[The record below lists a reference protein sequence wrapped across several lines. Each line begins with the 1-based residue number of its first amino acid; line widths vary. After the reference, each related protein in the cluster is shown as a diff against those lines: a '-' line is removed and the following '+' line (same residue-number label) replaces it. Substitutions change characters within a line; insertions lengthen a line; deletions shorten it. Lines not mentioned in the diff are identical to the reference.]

1 MAFKLILKSGSDIG
15 TTYPLEK
22 TEIFLGRDLS
32 NDIVIND
39 PEVSRRHARLVL
51 TGNTYAI
58 EDLGSTNG
66 TFLRGQRLTA
76 PVVLTPSENITLGEN
91 VLIAYEFIPIDPDAT
106 VAVFRRPA
114 PSASQPVA
122 PIAQSVTPVPNYT
135 PPVSPI
141 PPQQVSQQSIAPQ
154 YVPPQPPVPEYAPP
168 QVQSRPVA
176 PVAAVAPVAP
186 AAPVQQVYTPITAPE
201 PIYQEPTVKKQR
213 SGWWTALLVV
223 IGILL
228 VFCII
233 PWLIIEFT
241 NSYCALFP
249 GIFNA
254 IQPGVCP

>member
-1 MAFKLILKSGSDIG
+1 MAFRLILKSGIG
-15 TTYPLEK
+15 RGTEFPLEK

-51 TGNTYAI
+51 TGNAYAI

-76 PVVLTPSENITLGEN
+76 PVVLVPGENITIGEN
-91 VLIAYEFIPIDPDAT
+91 VLIGYEFIPLDPDAT
-106 VAVFRRPA
+106 VAAFRRPV
-114 PSASQPVA
+114 PSASQPVQPVA
-122 PIAQSVTPVPNYT
+122 PVPEYRPPAPPTPPQYTPQPVVTPQYT
-135 PPVSPI
+135 
-141 PPQQVSQQSIAPQ
+141 
-154 YVPPQPPVPEYAPP
+154 PPQPPVPQYAPP
-168 QVQSRPVA
+168 PVAQSRPVA
-176 PVAAVAPVAP
+176 SVAPVAP
-186 AAPVQQVYTPITAPE
+186 AQQGYAPIPPPGQYI
-201 PIYQEPTVKKQR
+201 QEPPLKKKR
-213 SGWWTALLVV
+213 SGWLMALLVV

-233 PWLIIEFT
+233 PWLIIELT

>member
-1 MAFKLILKSGSDIG
+1 MAFKLILKSGTG
-15 TTYPLEK
+15 TGTEYPLEK

-51 TGNTYAI
+51 TGNAYAI

-76 PVVLTPSENITLGEN
+76 PVVLTPGENITLGEN
-91 VLIAYEFIPIDPDAT
+91 VVIAYEFIPIDPDAT
-106 VAVFRRPA
+106 VAAFRRPA

-122 PIAQSVTPVPNYT
+122 PAAQSITPAPQYT
-135 PPVSPI
+135 PP
-141 PPQQVSQQSIAPQ
+141 IAPTPPQ
-154 YVPPQPPVPEYAPP
+154 YVAPQPVTPQYISPQPPEPEYVPH

-176 PVAAVAPVAP
+176 PVAP
-186 AAPVQQVYTPITAPE
+186 ATPVQQVYTPIPPPE
-201 PIYQEPTVKKQR
+201 QVLQEPPIIKKR
-213 SGWWTALLVV
+213 SGWLNALLVV

-228 VFCII
+228 VFCVI
-233 PWLIIEFT
+233 PWLIIELT

>member
-1 MAFKLILKSGSDIG
+1 MAFRLILKSGTG
-15 TTYPLEK
+15 TGTEYPLEK

-51 TGNTYAI
+51 TGNAYAI

-76 PVVLTPSENITLGEN
+76 PIVLIPGENITIGEN
-91 VLIAYEFIPIDPDAT
+91 VLIAYEFIPFDPDAT
-106 VAVFRRPA
+106 VAAFRRPV
-114 PSASQPVA
+114 PSASQPVTPVLQPVQPVPQYRPPEPPA
-122 PIAQSVTPVPNYT
+122 PPQYIPQIPVTPQYT
-135 PPVSPI
+135 
-141 PPQQVSQQSIAPQ
+141 
-154 YVPPQPPVPEYAPP
+154 PPQPPVPQYAPP
-168 QVQSRPVA
+168 QAAQARPVT
-176 PVAAVAPVAP
+176 PVGPVI
-186 AAPVQQVYTPITAPE
+186 PVQQVYSPIPPAE
-201 PIYQEPTVKKQR
+201 QVFQEPPIKKKR
-213 SGWWTALLVV
+213 SGWLTAILVV

-233 PWLIIEFT
+233 PWLIIELT